1 MSVFMALV
9 GARVAKYMAAVGAVL
24 GLIFAVWAK
33 GRSDGSTAARTR
45 STQNELKAAKERADA
60 DSRAGRESDPA
71 ERLRRDWSR
80 K

>member
-1 MSVFMALV
+1 MALV

>member
-1 MSVFMALV
+1 MSAFVALV
-9 GARVAKYMAAVGAVL
+9 GARVMKYLVFVGAVF
-24 GLIFAVWAK
+24 GAIFAIWAK

>member
-1 MSVFMALV
+1 MTLV